1 MLRWNNP
8 TAELTTAA
16 TDALLGFLC
25 IFLIAGIHRY
35 RAQALGKVRL
45 WTWVFGLLS
54 AASFLG
60 AIAHGFDLSPALR
73 NVLWQPLYLA
83 LGIDVSLFVLG
94 GVYDWRGAQAASRLP
109 PAAVVAGVGFYSL
122 TLVLDGSFLVFVIYE
137 GVAMVSALAIY
148 VRLSVRQRLPGAAS
162 IAVAIG
168 MSILAA
174 ALQASTLQLTLIWPF
189 NHNGIFHLVQ
199 IVALLVLGCGLRT
212 SMETRRGCSHSWP

>member
-1 MLRWNNP
+1 MLRLNSP
-8 TAELTTAA
+8 TTELTTAA

-60 AIAHGFDLSPALR
+60 ATAHGFDLSPVLR
-73 NVLWQPLYLA
+73 NVLWQPLYLM

-94 GVYDWRGAQAASRLP
+94 GVYDWRGAKAASRLV
-109 PAAVVAGVGFYSL
+109 PAAVVSGVGFYSL
-122 TLVLDGSFLVFVIYE
+122 TLVLNGSFLVFVIYE

-148 VRLSVRQRLPGAAS
+148 VMLAVRHRLPGAAG
-162 IAVAIG
+162 IAIAIG
-168 MSILAA
+168 MNILAA
-174 ALQASTLQLTLIWPF
+174 ALQASALRVTVIWPF
-189 NHNGIFHLVQ
+189 DHNGIFHLVQ
-199 IVALLVLGCGLRT
+199 IVALLVLGYGLRT
-212 SMETRRGCSHSWP
+212 SMKSRGSYYHPWP